1 MSIQFADNNIKENP
15 ENSAD
20 YLFNKEI
27 GILSS
32 EQCVTRND

>member
-1 MSIQFADNNIKENP
+1 MSFQFADNNIKENS

-20 YLFNKEI
+20 YPFNKEI

-32 EQCVTRND
+32 K